1 MSGRVID
8 AAGFE
13 AVYRDNI
20 DPWNYAAS
28 PFEAFK
34 RKVLLRACG
43 IPPFGRALELACGTG
58 ATSRALA
65 PRCLRLIALDSSP
78 TAIAEARRREVPLGV
93 AYEVGLLPADMP
105 RGPFDLIVAS
115 EILYYLSRP
124 DLVRTLARIEA
135 ALAPGGRVVVLHHV
149 GDFADAA
156 VRPRLAQALAVAR
169 FRRRMIPSFHLDAGR
184 FQAVAFVR
192 PVYEAPSSAGR
203 SPPGDPGTQLST
215 AAGKPATGRR
225 NSLPLRAS

>member
-8 AAGFE
+8 PAGFE
-13 AVYRDNI
+13 AKYRENI

-34 RKVLLRACG
+34 RRVLLRACG
-43 IPPFGRALELACGTG
+43 TPPFGRALELACGTG

-65 PRCLRLIALDSSP
+65 PRCLRLVAQDSSP
-78 TAIAEARRREVPLGV
+78 TAIAEALRRGGPPGL

-115 EILYYLSRP
+115 GILYYLSRP
-124 DLVRTLARIEA
+124 DLARTLDRIEA

-149 GDFADAA
+149 VDFADAA

-169 FRRRMIPSFHLDAGR
+169 FGRWMVPAFHLDAGR
-184 FQAVAFVR
+184 FQAAAYVR
-192 PVYEAPSSAGR
+192 PTPASV
-203 SPPGDPGTQLST
+203 GT
-215 AAGKPATGRR
+215 ARGMRG
-225 NSLPLRAS
+225 RASAEPV